1 MSKTFKPAQQFEDGQ
16 APNIEMHDVVSKKVK
31 SMGYDPKTQ
40 TMAITFVH
48 GVGAFYVYPNVRPE
62 AFDAAKAA
70 PSIGAAVGELIK
82 DLPFKKYRG
91 EPATV

>member
-1 MSKTFKPAQQFEDGQ
+1 MTKTFKPAQPYEEGT
-16 APNIEMHDVVSKKVK
+16 APHIDMQDVESKKVK

-48 GVGAFYVYPNVRPE
+48 GVGAIYQYPNVRPE

-70 PSIGAAVGELIK
+70 PSVGTAVGDLIK
-82 DLPFKKYRG
+82 DLPFKKYRC
-91 EPATV
+91 EQATA